1 MYEDSRI
8 VEMFERYSD
17 MIYRVANS
25 YCNNVSMAE
34 DIVQDVFLR
43 FMKSRQQFENQEH
56 EKAWFIRVAINCC
69 KSQLTSSWMKRM
81 RPLEEAKTITFEREE
96 ESELYDIILEMPVKY
111 RIVLYLYYYEE
122 YSVNDIAKLLHALP
136 NTVSARL
143 SRARKM
149 LKGIISIELE
159 GCINE

>member
-17 MIYRVANS
+17 MIYRVAIS

-43 FMKSRQQFENQEH
+43 FMKARQQFENQEH
-56 EKAWFIRVAINCC
+56 EKAWFIRVTINCC

-81 RPLEEAKTITFEREE
+81 RPLDEAKTITFEREE
-96 ESELYDIILEMPVKY
+96 ESELYDIILAMPMKY

-149 LKGIISIELE
+149 LKGIILIELE
-159 GCINE
+159 ECINE